1 MTGRTII
8 PHLDDV
14 GMCHGANV
22 ALDELSR
29 GGFVTCAS
37 LMVPCPWFR
46 EATALAAT
54 RPDLDLGVHLTLTSE
69 WPHYRWGPISTVSRA
84 SGLIDAQGCFWSTCD
99 DLRRQVVP
107 EAAEVEMRCQIDR
120 AIEAGIDVTHVD
132 AHMGAALIP
141 ELLDAY
147 LRVAEAY
154 RLPVLLPR
162 AIEEYVHLFI
172 TPGAIDLGP
181 YRDAVRRVEAC
192 SGVMVDQFRSA
203 TGSLRGQPL
212 ESYQAMVRSLPTGL
226 TYVALH
232 CNAPGDFESISPERA
247 RRRTDE
253 YRMLRDPEF
262 AAWTAAEGIAVT
274 GMRPLRDVWRSR
286 LGASA

>member
-29 GGFVTCAS
+29 DGFVTCAS

-46 EATALAAT
+46 EATALAAN

-69 WPHYRWGPISTVSRA
+69 WPHYRWGPISTVSRS
-84 SGLIDAQGCFWSTCD
+84 SGLIDGQGCFWSTCD
-99 DLRRQVVP
+99 ALRRHVVP
-107 EAAEVEMRCQIDR
+107 ESAEVEMRCQIDR
-120 AIEAGIDVTHVD
+120 AIEAGIDVTHLD

-147 LRVAEAY
+147 VRVAEAY

-162 AIEEYVHLFI
+162 AIDEYVHLFVA
-172 TPGAIDLGP
+172 PGAIDLGP
-181 YRDAVRRVEAC
+181 YHDAVRRVAAFG
-192 SGVMVDQFRSA
+192 GVMVDQFRSA

-212 ESYQAMVRSLPTGL
+212 ESYRALVRSLPAGL
-226 TYVALH
+226 TYLALH
-232 CNAPGDFESISPERA
+232 CNAPGDFETISGARA
-247 RRRTDE
+247 PPHRRVPDAPRSGVRRLDSCGG
-253 YRMLRDPEF
+253 RCGHGH
-262 AAWTAAEGIAVT
+262 AA
-274 GMRPLRDVWRSR
+274 
-286 LGASA
+286 AS